1 MNSSLVVEVLG
12 SAILKLRVVMM
23 VGMVVVM
30 MFVVLVIIVVVVVF
44 VLLVVVV
51 LMVVSSSCSRGVGG
65 EGWLSVRRI
74 LTISYNNL

>member
-12 SAILKLRVVMM
+12 SAILKLRVVM
-23 VGMVVVM
+23 MVVVM

-51 LMVVSSSCSRGVGG
+51 LMVVSSSCSRGGR

>member
-12 SAILKLRVVMM
+12 SAISKLRVVMM

-51 LMVVSSSCSRGVGG
+51 LMVVSSGCSRGG